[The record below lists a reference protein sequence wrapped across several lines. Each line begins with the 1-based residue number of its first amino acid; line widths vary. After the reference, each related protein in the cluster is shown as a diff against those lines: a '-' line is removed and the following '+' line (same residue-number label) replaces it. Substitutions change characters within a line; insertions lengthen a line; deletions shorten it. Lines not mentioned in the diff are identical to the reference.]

1 MSEAKHFARG
11 PWNVCGKRNGI
22 GKAINDVDEPGGEK
36 QRNCATA
43 RHSQMQT
50 AREHPLPADR
60 DQRCVEADEI
70 QPKQDAARQ
79 GASIR
84 VRCGRGAGRLNR
96 TDEKRISG
104 IYFLTFPWMNGL
116 FAIFLE
122 FFAPSVSLSAG
133 SFSRYRAQRGRH
145 LIDDLCPDAEPVSLD
160 DPARFVIRKPRLARR
175 ILPNERL

>member
-1 MSEAKHFARG
+1 
-11 PWNVCGKRNGI
+11 
-22 GKAINDVDEPGGEK
+22 
-36 QRNCATA
+36 
-43 RHSQMQT
+43 
-50 AREHPLPADR
+50 HPLPADR

-104 IYFLTFPWMNGL
+104 IYLLTFPWMNGL
-116 FAIFLE
+116 FSIFLK
-122 FFAPSVSLSAG
+122 FLAPSVSLRIRC
-133 SFSRYRAQRGRH
+133 FSRYRAQRGRQ
-145 LIDDLCPDAEPVSLD
+145 LIDDLCSDSETVSLD
-160 DPARFVIRKPRLARR
+160 DPAWFVIRKPRLARC